1 MKGCLVVH
9 WPAFWRLAKLD
20 CLFRENISVQLNL
33 RIRGLCVNLPLVAK
47 LQAAA
52 KQIEAKHLASLEVMV
67 RLQKHL
73 LGHGSETAEPQQD
86 SSPRGGQ

>member
-20 CLFRENISVQLNL
+20 GLFRENISVQLNL

-52 KQIEAKHLASLEVMV
+52 
-67 RLQKHL
+67 L
-73 LGHGSETAEPQQD
+73 LGKCRSV
-86 SSPRGGQ
+86 GGLQHWLEAGL